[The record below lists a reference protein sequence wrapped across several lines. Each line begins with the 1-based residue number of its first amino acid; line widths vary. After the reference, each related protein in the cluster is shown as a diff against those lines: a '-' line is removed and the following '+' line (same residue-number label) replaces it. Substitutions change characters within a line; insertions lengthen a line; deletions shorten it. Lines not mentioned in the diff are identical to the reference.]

1 MADIYADVT
10 DLLYVELSDCNQL
23 ILRLKI
29 WYQIGLLWKKPKKM
43 AFCFWIN

>member
-10 DLLYVELSDCNQL
+10 DLFYVELSDCNQL

-29 WYQIGLLWKKPKKM
+29 WYQIGLLGKNLRWWPF
-43 AFCFWIN
+43 AFE